1 MTKAALLSSAALAVF
16 LAVPAAS
23 AADLPFRKSPPT
35 TAPEPI
41 FTWTG
46 FYVGV
51 NQGFGGGVLDANVN
65 LAGPGVLNNTQTTN
79 RANGFFVGG
88 EAGYDYQFSNNVV
101 LGVETDM
108 QWSEIRASHQATTSS
123 SAAALFGN
131 ANIGNNLNWFGTTR
145 LRLGYSFGRLLPYV
159 TGGVA
164 YGEVAANG
172 EQFVGGA
179 LFNGSATQTNVG
191 WAAGAGLEYALSENL
206 SARAEYIYLQI
217 PGVNGPA
224 SGLTPPP
231 FPSLV
236 GSFSTG
242 SFGAHLIRTGLN
254 WKFGGPN
261 SLSTDTALSLVTDP
275 PTLDWTGFYVG
286 ANGGYGGDRVDALVN
301 LASALPVASS
311 TQTQNRNSG
320 FIAGGQLGYNRQLS
334 NHVVVGLETDAQWS
348 GDQSLAPGL
357 KRPRRLHAYR
367 HRQWTRLVW
376 DDARA
381 PRLGVWLDAHLC
393 HGRRRLWR
401 GQRPGIADFGRPVLR
416 LREPIE
422 SRLDD
427 RRGRGICAERKSFA
441 ESGVSLYRL
450 RRRRRRGL
458 WLRPFAS
465 SAVRRLLLDGKL
477 HRQRHPDRLELAI
490 WRAIVGANRGEILK
504 FQRPPSSNGAID
516 ARRRL
521 AQCCERQGSPAR
533 RRRWG

>member
-108 QWSEIRASHQATTSS
+108 QWSEIRASHQATTYS

-179 LFNGSATQTNVG
+179 LFGGSATQTNVG

-224 SGLTPPP
+224 AGLTPPP

-254 WKFGGPN
+254 WKFGGPG

-320 FIAGGQLGYNRQLS
+320 FIAGGQVGYNRQLS

-348 GDQSLAPGL
+348 GIKASHQASNGPGAFTLTDIGNSLDWFGT
-357 KRPRRLHAYR
+357 
-367 HRQWTRLVW
+367 TR
-376 DDARA
+376 A
-381 PRLGVWLDAHLC
+381 RLGWASGPTLTYVTGGLAYGEVSAQGSQISGGLFSGSASQSKVGWTIGGGVEYALNENLSLKAEYLY
-393 HGRRRLWR
+393 
-401 GQRPGIADFGRPVLR
+401 IDFG
-416 LREPIE
+416 
-422 SRLDD
+422 
-427 RRGRGICAERKSFA
+427 
-441 ESGVSLYRL
+441 GVSGAAYGFALSPVPPFIGSFSTGNFTANVTRI
-450 RRRRRRGL
+450 GL
-458 WLRPFAS
+458 NWRFGGP
-465 SAVRRLLLDGKL
+465 SAAPVVAKY
-477 HRQRHPDRLELAI
+477 
-490 WRAIVGANRGEILK
+490 
-504 FQRPPSSNGAID
+504 
-516 ARRRL
+516 
-521 AQCCERQGSPAR
+521 
-533 RRRWG
+533 